1 MSTRGPTTPTPEVP
15 MTAPNT
21 MALSKVIDPTM
32 SDDAL
37 SDVKRRNVC
46 SSIRRL
52 CKLDGAGLIFEWRGG
67 RLTPSHANKTGR
79 RYLYNVS

>member
-1 MSTRGPTTPTPEVP
+1 MRVQRFQRLGEPSGYRVLMP
-15 MTAPNT
+15 
-21 MALSKVIDPTM
+21 LSKVIDLTM

-52 CKLDGAGLIFEWRGG
+52 CKLDGVRPEDAPAAASGPIL
-67 RLTPSHANKTGR
+67 LR
-79 RYLYNVS
+79 R